1 MTEPAL
7 IRPFRVRFEEATPE
21 GTVRTAQFLAWF
33 SDCAWQHSIS
43 LGIDRPWYAEHGLNL
58 LVRATRLEVLRPVP
72 AYAEANVSTA
82 VAGWKRVSAR
92 RVSEVRS
99 PAGELL
105 ARGEIDWVALNE
117 RGMPCRFTPG
127 FQEIFGGPDE
137 PFEMHRV
144 SLPQIPEGAHEARFH
159 VRRRD
164 LDPLD
169 HVNNSVYIDYL
180 EEALERAGQADLLT
194 ALPRRYTLDFAGSAG
209 RGDALVGR
217 TWPAD
222 EGWLYSL
229 RREDGTELLRARL
242 EV

>member
-1 MTEPAL
+1 
-7 IRPFRVRFEEATPE
+7 
-21 GTVRTAQFLAWF
+21 
-33 SDCAWQHSIS
+33 
-43 LGIDRPWYAEHGLNL
+43 
-58 LVRATRLEVLRPVP
+58 
-72 AYAEANVSTA
+72 
-82 VAGWKRVSAR
+82 
-92 RVSEVRS
+92 
-99 PAGELL
+99 
-105 ARGEIDWVALNE
+105 
-117 RGMPCRFTPG
+117 
-127 FQEIFGGPDE
+127 
-137 PFEMHRV
+137 MHRV

-229 RREDGTELLRARL
+229 RRDDGTELLRARL